1 MAVLSETPLVY
12 ALVGNPNCGKSTLFN
27 ALTGLR
33 HARKHL
39 SAYADHAGAN
49 SHAGGAAM
57 RLRLVT
63 TDCPIEARNL
73 LARMFEFDPLTE
85 AA

>member
-1 MAVLSETPLVY
+1 MAHLDSLIETM
-12 ALVGNPNCGKSTLFN
+12 G

-39 SAYADHAGAN
+39 SAYADHSGAN
-49 SHAGGAAM
+49 SHAEGAAL

-63 TDCPIEARNL
+63 TDCPIEARSL
-73 LARMFEFDPLTE
+73 LGRVFDFDPVTE